1 MARNRAIA
9 QGGLMKR
16 PLTLLTGIAL
26 LTALAGCASNV
37 MREVGSQEI
46 SPPAPDKVKVV
57 FMRTSFVA
65 GAIGAEVFE
74 VVDGKLNFIGALPM
88 GKKVVHETTPGKKV
102 FMAYGTA
109 ADFMLGDLT
118 GGRIYYSIVRPNWG
132 TGGMIPTP
140 VRADG
145 TSEFHTKTPDFAG
158 WVSGTAMTAPGPEAK
173 DWFEKER
180 PRYQEIYSRYWDTFQ
195 RKSPDEKAQRT
206 LNPGDGLM
214 K

>member
-1 MARNRAIA
+1 
-9 QGGLMKR
+9 MKR
-16 PLTLLTGIAL
+16 LPRLLTGIAL
-26 LTALAGCASNV
+26 LTALTGCASNM
-37 MREVGSQEI
+37 MRDVGSQEV

-88 GKKVVHETTPGKKV
+88 GKKVVYETTPGKKV

-109 ADFMLGDLT
+109 ADFMLGDLA

-145 TSEFHTKTPDFAG
+145 TSEFNTKTPEFAG
-158 WVSGTAMTAPGPEAK
+158 WVSGTAMIAPGPEAK
-173 DWFEKER
+173 SWFDTER
-180 PRYQEIYSRYWDTFQ
+180 PRYQEIYSRYWETFQ
-195 RKSPDEKAQRT
+195 RKSPAEKAERT
-206 LNPGDGLM
+206 LNPGDGL
-214 K
+214 KQ

>member
-1 MARNRAIA
+1 
-9 QGGLMKR
+9 MKR

-37 MREVGSQEI
+37 MRAVGSQEI

-65 GAIGAEVFE
+65 GAIGAELFE

-88 GKKVVHETTPGKKV
+88 GKKVVYETTPGKKV

-109 ADFMLGDLT
+109 ADFMLGDLR

-158 WVSGTAMTAPGPEAK
+158 WVTGTAMTAPGPEAK
-173 DWFEKER
+173 DWFDKER

-195 RKSPDEKAQRT
+195 RKSPAEKAERT

>member
-1 MARNRAIA
+1 
-9 QGGLMKR
+9 MKR
-16 PLTLLTGIAL
+16 LLILLTGIAL
-26 LTALAGCASNV
+26 LSALAGCASGV

-88 GKKVVHETTPGKKV
+88 GKKVVYETTPGKKV

-145 TSEFHTKTPDFAG
+145 TSEFNTKTPEFAG

-173 DWFEKER
+173 DWFDKER
-180 PRYQEIYSRYWDTFQ
+180 PRYQEIYGRYWETFQ
-195 RKSPDEKAQRT
+195 RKSPAEKAERT
-206 LNPGDGLM
+206 LNPGDGLT

>member
-1 MARNRAIA
+1 MNRLLSMFTGMAF
-9 QGGLMKR
+9 
-16 PLTLLTGIAL
+16 
-26 LTALAGCASNV
+26 LAVLSGCASNL
-37 MREVGSQEI
+37 MKEVGSQEI

-65 GAIGAEVFE
+65 SAIGAELFE
-74 VVDGKLNFIGALPM
+74 VVDGKLNFIGALPK
-88 GKKVVHETTPGKKV
+88 GNKIVYETKPGKKV

-145 TSEFHTKTPDFAG
+145 TTEFHTKSAEFPGWVTGTTMIAPTAEAQDWFAG
-158 WVSGTAMTAPGPEAK
+158 
-173 DWFEKER
+173 ER
-180 PRYQEIYSRYWDTFQ
+180 ERYQGIYGRYWETFQ
-195 RKSPDEKAQRT
+195 RKTPSEKAQRT
-206 LNPGDGLM
+206 LNPADGLQ

>member
-1 MARNRAIA
+1 
-9 QGGLMKR
+9 
-16 PLTLLTGIAL
+16 
-26 LTALAGCASNV
+26 
-37 MREVGSQEI
+37 
-46 SPPAPDKVKVV
+46 V

-65 GAIGAEVFE
+65 GAIGAELFE
-74 VVDGKLNFIGALPM
+74 AVDGKLNFIGALPM
-88 GKKVVHETTPGKKV
+88 GKKVVYETTPGKKV

-158 WVSGTAMTAPGPEAK
+158 WVTGTAMTAPGPQAK
-173 DWFEKER
+173 DWFDKER

-195 RKSPDEKAQRT
+195 RKSPAEKAERT

>member
-1 MARNRAIA
+1 
-9 QGGLMKR
+9 MKR
-16 PLTLLTGIAL
+16 PLTLLTCVAL
-26 LTALAGCASNV
+26 LTALAGCASTV

-57 FMRTSFVA
+57 FMRTSHVA
-65 GAIGAEVFE
+65 SAIGAEVFE

-88 GKKVVHETTPGKKV
+88 GKKVVYETTPGKKV

-109 ADFMLGDLT
+109 ADFMLGDLR

-145 TSEFHTKTPDFAG
+145 TSEFNTKTSEFAG
-158 WVSGTAMTAPGPEAK
+158 WVTGTAMTAPGPEAK
-173 DWFEKER
+173 DWFDKER
-180 PRYQEIYSRYWDTFQ
+180 PRYQEIYSRYWETFQ
-195 RKSPDEKAQRT
+195 RKSPAEKAERT

>member
-1 MARNRAIA
+1 
-9 QGGLMKR
+9 MKR
-16 PLTLLTGIAL
+16 LPRLLTGIAL
-26 LTALAGCASNV
+26 LTALTGCASNM
-37 MREVGSQEI
+37 MRDVGSQEV

-88 GKKVVHETTPGKKV
+88 GKKVVYETTPGKKV

-109 ADFMLGDLT
+109 ADFMLGDLA

-145 TSEFHTKTPDFAG
+145 TSEFNTKTPEFAG
-158 WVSGTAMTAPGPEAK
+158 WVSGTAMIAPGPEAK
-173 DWFEKER
+173 NWFDTER
-180 PRYQEIYSRYWDTFQ
+180 PRYQEIYSRYWETFQ
-195 RKSPDEKAQRT
+195 RKSPAEKAERT
-206 LNPGDGLM
+206 LNPGDGL
-214 K
+214 KQ

>member
-1 MARNRAIA
+1 
-9 QGGLMKR
+9 MKR

-57 FMRTSFVA
+57 FMRTSFVG

-74 VVDGKLNFIGALPM
+74 VVDGKLNFVGALPM
-88 GKKVVHETTPGKKV
+88 GKKVVYETTPGKKV

-109 ADFMLGDLT
+109 ADFMLGDLA

-145 TSEFHTKTPDFAG
+145 TSEFHTKTPEFAG
-158 WVSGTAMTAPGPEAK
+158 WVSGTAMTAPGPEAE
-173 DWFEKER
+173 DWFDKER
-180 PRYQEIYSRYWDTFQ
+180 PRYQEIYGRYWETFQ
-195 RKSPDEKAQRT
+195 RKSPAEKAERT
-206 LNPGDGLM
+206 LNPGDGLT

>member
-1 MARNRAIA
+1 
-9 QGGLMKR
+9 MKK
-16 PLTLLTGIAL
+16 LLTMLAGIAL
-26 LTALAGCASNV
+26 FAVLSGCASNL
-37 MREVGSQEI
+37 MREVESQEI
-46 SPPAPDKVKVV
+46 RPPTPDKVKVV

-65 GAIGAEVFE
+65 GAIGAELFE

-88 GKKVVHETTPGKKV
+88 GRKVVYETTPGNKV

-109 ADFMLGDLT
+109 ADFMLGNLT

-145 TSEFHTKTPDFAG
+145 TSEFHTKSADFSG
-158 WVSGTAMTAPGPEAK
+158 WISGTKLIAPTAEAK
-173 DWFEKER
+173 DWFAKESA
-180 PRYQEIYSRYWDTFQ
+180 RYHEIYSRYWATFQ
-195 RKSPDEKAQRT
+195 RKTPSEKAERT
-206 LNPGDGLM
+206 LNPADGLL

>member
-1 MARNRAIA
+1 
-9 QGGLMKR
+9 MKR

-74 VVDGKLNFIGALPM
+74 VVDGKLNFVGALPM
-88 GKKVVHETTPGKKV
+88 GKKVVYETTPGKKV

-145 TSEFHTKTPDFAG
+145 TSEFHTKTPEFAG
-158 WVSGTAMTAPGPEAK
+158 WVTGTAMTAPGPEAK
-173 DWFEKER
+173 DWFDKER

-195 RKSPDEKAQRT
+195 RKLPAEKAERT

>member
-1 MARNRAIA
+1 MN
-9 QGGLMKR
+9 K
-16 PLTLLTGIAL
+16 PLTLLTGVAL
-26 LTALAGCASNV
+26 LTLLASCASNL

-46 SPPAPDKVKVV
+46 SQPGPDKVKVV

-65 GAIGAEVFE
+65 GAIGAELFE
-74 VVDGKLNFIGALPM
+74 VVDGKLNFVGALPM
-88 GKKVVHETTPGKKV
+88 GKKVVYETTPGKKV

-109 ADFMLGDLT
+109 ADFMLGELT

-145 TSEFHTKTPDFAG
+145 TSQFHTKSPEFAG
-158 WVSGTAMTAPGPEAK
+158 WVSGTVLIAPGPEAK
-173 DWFEKER
+173 DWFSKER
-180 PRYQEIYSRYWDTFQ
+180 DRYQEIYSKYWDTFQ
-195 RKSPDEKAQRT
+195 RKSPSEKAERT
-206 LNPGDGLM
+206 LNPADGLM

>member
-1 MARNRAIA
+1 
-9 QGGLMKR
+9 
-16 PLTLLTGIAL
+16 
-26 LTALAGCASNV
+26 

-88 GKKVVHETTPGKKV
+88 GKKVVYETTPGKKV

-109 ADFMLGDLT
+109 ADFMLGDLA

-140 VRADG
+140 VRGDG
-145 TSEFHTKTPDFAG
+145 TSEFNTKTPEFAG

-173 DWFEKER
+173 DWFDKER
-180 PRYQEIYSRYWDTFQ
+180 PRYQEIYGRYWETFQ
-195 RKSPDEKAQRT
+195 RKSPAEKAERT
-206 LNPGDGLM
+206 LNPGDGLT